1 MLKIAVLDNQ
11 EIYLEIVEV
20 ITQKS
25 MLDQGITYEISKYTS
40 PENLLHDIK
49 EDNKYDIYLLDVE
62 LPGTSGLEVARQ
74 IRKKYYD
81 SIIIYITNYL
91 EYAIEG
97 YETNAYRYIPKKLL
111 EEKLLEAYR
120 SICPEIER
128 KTKEYYV
135 IEKNHKL
142 ERISVEDIY
151 YVKKA
156 EKYILITHKHGTS
169 RERTT
174 IAGFFG
180 RVKRYDSFVI
190 VDRSYVVNILHV
202 MSLKNQQLLLRNGEA
217 IPVSKPKLSHVK
229 QEIMRIWRK

>member
-1 MLKIAVLDNQ
+1 MIRIAVLDDQ
-11 EIYLEIVEV
+11 EIYLETVEM

-25 MLDQGITYEISKYTS
+25 MSEQGIIYEFSKYAS
-40 PENLLHDIK
+40 PKSFLHDLE
-49 EDNKYDIYLLDVE
+49 EDKKCDIYLLDVE
-62 LPGTSGLEVARQ
+62 LPETSGLEIARQ

-81 SIIIYITNYL
+81 STIIYITNYV

-111 EEKLLEAYR
+111 EEKLPEAYR

-128 KTKEYYV
+128 KTKDYYV
-135 IEKNHKL
+135 IEKNHRL
-142 ERISVEDIY
+142 ERIAVEDIY
-151 YVKKA
+151 YVKKE
-156 EKYILITHKHGTS
+156 EKYISIVHKHGTS

-174 IAGFFG
+174 IAEFFE
-180 RVKRYDSFVI
+180 RVEKYDFFVI

-202 MSLKNQQLLLRNGEA
+202 MSLKNQQLILRNGQML
-217 IPVSKPKLSHVK
+217 PVSKPKLSHVK